1 MTSVPHLVTKLPLE
15 RQPQEPSFL
24 STHIW
29 LLKLT
34 FPRPPPISHLR
45 LLRAW
50 HVLKP
55 ETPSCL
61 RLLLQADCF
70 GPAPAPGGGLP
81 LLPALWPL
89 CPRGHQPHAA
99 GPHSAKRLRL
109 DGFSVPS
116 GSGREPA
123 CLLRAAQTRAH
134 RAPARP
140 CQDTR
145 GAPSSPL
152 PPRLVAGVLLT
163 RLHPLPTA
171 SQDGRAQ
178 VACAQGVLSR
188 HLNAPGGV

>member
-1 MTSVPHLVTKLPLE
+1 MSAPGAELSQHPHLASEAHFPKAAPHLPPAPA
-15 RQPQEPSFL
+15 QSV
-24 STHIW
+24 
-29 LLKLT
+29 
-34 FPRPPPISHLR
+34 
-45 LLRAW
+45 

-55 ETPSCL
+55 ESPSCL

-70 GPAPAPGGGLP
+70 APAPAPGGRLP
-81 LLPALWPL
+81 LLPTLWPL

-109 DGFSVPS
+109 DGLSVPS

-188 HLNAPGGV
+188 HFNAPGGV